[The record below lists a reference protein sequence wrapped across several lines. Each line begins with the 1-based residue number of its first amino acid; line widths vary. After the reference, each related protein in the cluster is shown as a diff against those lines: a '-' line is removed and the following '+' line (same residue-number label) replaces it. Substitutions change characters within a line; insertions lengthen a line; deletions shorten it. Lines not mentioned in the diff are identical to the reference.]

1 MLQRHLWMAPYATLD
16 PCWRASG
23 PIPGPIS
30 TLSTDTMNMR
40 GGVSNNVT
48 INAFWRPVVRV
59 WRFYLYLTGV
69 SYNHLIFSFYAL
81 LLEQQKM
88 LYFSKTSKVALTI
101 LILYLSMNLFNEK
114 QRNNELYDSVMDVHE
129 EVRTMTSSRQI
140 CTKRS
145 DVVDLPFYQ
154 KVKHYQ

>member
-1 MLQRHLWMAPYATLD
+1 M
-16 PCWRASG
+16 CWRASG

-69 SYNHLIFSFYAL
+69 SYNHLIFSFYSW

-101 LILYLSMNLFNEK
+101 LILYLSMNLFDEK

-154 KVKHYQ
+154 KVKRYQ

>member
-1 MLQRHLWMAPYATLD
+1 MFH
-16 PCWRASG
+16 
-23 PIPGPIS
+23 IS
-30 TLSTDTMNMR
+30 
-40 GGVSNNVT
+40 
-48 INAFWRPVVRV
+48 
-59 WRFYLYLTGV
+59 
-69 SYNHLIFSFYAL
+69 NHLIFSFYAL

-101 LILYLSMNLFNEK
+101 LILYLSTNLFDEK
-114 QRNNELYDSVMDVHE
+114 QRNNELYDSVMDVHK

-154 KVKHYQ
+154 KVKRYQ

>member
-1 MLQRHLWMAPYATLD
+1 
-16 PCWRASG
+16 
-23 PIPGPIS
+23 
-30 TLSTDTMNMR
+30 
-40 GGVSNNVT
+40 
-48 INAFWRPVVRV
+48 
-59 WRFYLYLTGV
+59 
-69 SYNHLIFSFYAL
+69 
-81 LLEQQKM
+81 M